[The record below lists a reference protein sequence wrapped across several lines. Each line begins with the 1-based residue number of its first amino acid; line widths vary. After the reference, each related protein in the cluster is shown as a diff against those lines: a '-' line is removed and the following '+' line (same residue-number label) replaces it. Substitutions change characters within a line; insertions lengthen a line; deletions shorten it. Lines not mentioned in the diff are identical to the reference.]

1 MDSFNFA
8 VEPLR
13 ALLVQVGAYL
23 PRIAVAVLVVV
34 AGWLLGK
41 GLRFAVVKALR
52 ALNFQVLTERAGVDA
67 FLQQGGSERDTSDLF
82 GWLAMWLVVLAALM
96 IAFDLLGLLQV
107 TELLRRVL
115 LFVPRMLVAM
125 LVVIFGAYF
134 ARFVANS
141 VLGYCSKAGISDAE
155 LLSRIAQYAI
165 IAFVLL
171 IAIDHLDIGGGL
183 VQRTFLIMLT
193 GIVIALALAFGL
205 GGRDRAAA
213 LIERWFPRDG
223 GGNKDG

>member
-1 MDSFNFA
+1 M
-8 VEPLR
+8 PRL
-13 ALLVQVGAYL
+13 ALAAG
-23 PRIAVAVLVVV
+23 VLLL
-34 AGWLLGK
+34 GWLVAK
-41 GLRFAVVKALR
+41 AFRFSVVKALR
-52 ALNFQVLTERAGVDA
+52 ALNFHVLTERAGVDA
-67 FLQQGGSERDTSDLF
+67 FLQQGGSERDTTDLF
-82 GWLAMWLVVLAALM
+82 GWITMWLVVLAALM
-96 IAFDLLGLLQV
+96 IAFDMLGLLQV

-115 LFVPRMLVAM
+115 LFVPRLVVAM
-125 LVVIFGAYF
+125 LVVVFGAYF
-134 ARFVANS
+134 ARFVGNS
-141 VLGYCSKAGISDAE
+141 VLGYCVKAGISDAD

-213 LIERWFPRDG
+213 LIERWFPRDR
-223 GGNKDG
+223 GGNKDV